1 MATGQKNTP
10 VEITAAKGKLGI
22 LIVGLGAVA
31 TTFVAGVEAVRH
43 GIALPIGSL
52 TQMGTIRLGKRTDGR
67 SPLIKDFVPLA
78 DLDDLVFGGWDI
90 FNDSAYEAAANAK
103 VLEKDLLL
111 QLKPLLDWIK
121 PMAAVFDPNYIKKI
135 SGPNVKTGKN
145 KRDLAEQLRADIR
158 NFKKENGCDRLV
170 MIWCAST
177 ESFQKASAVH
187 ASVAAFEAGLEASD
201 AQHCA
206 LTDLRLR
213 GLAGGRAVRQ
223 WSAQPHRRSAGDAG
237 AVAQTQ
243 RTDRG

>member
-111 QLKPLLDWIK
+111 Q
-121 PMAAVFDPNYIKKI
+121 
-135 SGPNVKTGKN
+135 
-145 KRDLAEQLRADIR
+145 AETA
-158 NFKKENGCDRLV
+158 
-170 MIWCAST
+170 
-177 ESFQKASAVH
+177 
-187 ASVAAFEAGLEASD
+187 AGLDQAD
-201 AQHCA
+201 
-206 LTDLRLR
+206 
-213 GLAGGRAVRQ
+213 GGGIR
-223 WSAQPHRRSAGDAG
+223 P
-237 AVAQTQ
+237 
-243 RTDRG
+243 